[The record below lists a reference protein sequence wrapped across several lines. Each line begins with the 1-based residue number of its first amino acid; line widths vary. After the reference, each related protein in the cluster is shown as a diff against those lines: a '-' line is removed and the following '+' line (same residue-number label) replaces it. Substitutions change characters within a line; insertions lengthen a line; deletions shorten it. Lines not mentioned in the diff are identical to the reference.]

1 MQIIA
6 LLMPWMYIVEAIVF
20 LFSTEKYNIGK
31 DHMDDGDVVRIAM
44 LDDKAYW
51 VQDNIFYEADIIDDD
66 PDIESARP
74 IDAMTISDKE
84 IDKLLFILDT
94 LNEE

>member
-1 MQIIA
+1 MQIVP
-6 LLMPWMYIVEAIVF
+6 LLMPWMYLLESIIF
-20 LFSTEKYNIGK
+20 MFTPEKEVGS
-31 DHMDDGDVVRIAM
+31 MDEEYVVRIAM

-51 VQDNIFYEADIIDDD
+51 VDDNIFYEADMIDGD

-74 IDAMTISDKE
+74 IDAINISDVE
-84 IDKLLFILDT
+84 VDKLLFILDT

>member
-1 MQIIA
+1 MQITA

-20 LFSTEKYNIGK
+20 LFSIQKYNTGK
-31 DHMDDGDVVRIAM
+31 NQMDDENVVRIAM

-51 VQDNIFYEADIIDDD
+51 VQDNIFYEADMIDGN

-74 IDAMTISDKE
+74 VDAMTISEKE

-94 LNEE
+94 LNDE

>member
-6 LLMPWMYIVEAIVF
+6 LLMPWTYLLEAIVF
-20 LFSTEKYNIGK
+20 VFTKPETKYE
-31 DHMDDGDVVRIAM
+31 DSMDEDGVVRVAM
-44 LDDKAYW
+44 LEDKAYW
-51 VQDNIFYEADIIDDD
+51 VQDNIFYEADMIDGN

-74 IDAMTISDKE
+74 VDAMTISEKE

-94 LNEE
+94 LNDE